1 MKKAG
6 VHHSFELRC
15 ANQRNRARKRI
26 DSRKNI
32 SQIHDRMPA
41 ILKPLYAAMARSIRY
56 LRTEPVW
63 PRGSLEEAELD
74 QEPDRADD
82 RDKPN
87 QHPPAGFVAV
97 VEALDMDDDGGDQGE

>member
-1 MKKAG
+1 
-6 VHHSFELRC
+6 
-15 ANQRNRARKRI
+15 
-26 DSRKNI
+26 
-32 SQIHDRMPA
+32 
-41 ILKPLYAAMARSIRY
+41 MARSIRY
-56 LRTEPVW
+56 RRTEPVW

-82 RDKPN
+82 RDKRN